1 MCPVHP
7 FDRIGEVQNVRF
19 SNYSDVKKPSEGNP
33 CPWNN
38 LINLLGPCF
47 TIFMP
52 QAEKPSDSI

>member
-33 CPWNN
+33 CPWNK

-47 TIFMP
+47 TIFIP
-52 QAEKPSDSI
+52 QVEKPSDSI